1 MTYKNEL
8 NLETM
13 REIQN
18 AEKKRAVSFT
28 FEIHGYA
35 NTKRKTFEQGVAE
48 YQ

>member
-1 MTYKNEL
+1 MTYKSEM

-28 FEIHGYA
+28 FEIHGKA
-35 NTKRKTFEQGVAE
+35 NTKTKTFEQRVAE